1 MPTVRLATA
10 GLLAILVASAWWL
23 FGSRPPAAAPPT
35 AGDQIIAFGDSLIQ
49 GVGAS
54 PGRDLVSEL
63 SRRLGVSIINAG
75 RSGDTTAQALRRLD
89 RDVLGRRPRVVL
101 VLVGGNDILRRVP
114 REVTFNNLN
123 TIVTRIRQAG
133 AAVVIVAV
141 DVGFLTSAYAR
152 EFEELADR
160 TSSALVPDILDGLLG
175 RRDLMADGIHP
186 NDRGYALIADRLE
199 PVLAPLVR
207 PTFQLGWPSRV

>member
-1 MPTVRLATA
+1 MSTARLATA

-23 FGSRPPAAAPPT
+23 LGSRPPAAAPPT

-101 VLVGGNDILRRVP
+101 VLVGGNDMLRRIP
-114 REVTFNNLN
+114 RDETFSNLN

-133 AAVVIVAV
+133 AAVVIAAV

-152 EFEELADR
+152 DFEELADR
-160 TSSALVPDILDGLLG
+160 TSAALVPDILDGLLG

-207 PTFQLGWPSRV
+207 PDRK